1 MKLVS
6 FHLMPYRPLDLAEAA
21 KHRSPWV
28 VLPNRL
34 YDPVKGAEEY
44 ARHIDALVYAEEL
57 GFDAIGVNEHHQTA
71 YGLMPAPN
79 LIASALI
86 QRTKRVQ
93 IAILGRALPLVN
105 NPIYIAEEFAM
116 LDVLSKGRII
126 AGFVRGI
133 GSEYHSSGANPYFSH
148 ERFHE
153 AHDLIIRAWTEPGP
167 FAFDGDHFSLRYVN
181 LWPRP
186 YQSPHPP
193 VWIPSQGS
201 SETVAWAA
209 DPKRKYPFLVTF
221 SSADLVAR
229 YHNTYRD
236 QARQYGYEAAA
247 DQLGWA
253 CPIYVAETDER
264 AREEAGRAVETL
276 FNDFLRQSFEMLM
289 PPGYTS
295 MRSMKNFVSMRRG
308 LLGGGKATAEGLI
321 ESGTALIRQP
331 ADGIGGH
338 REDARAHRLRHSR
351 RPPPVR
357 HPLRRAHAAEHGPL
371 RHRGDAASEELKRP
385 IIAATLIEWNTG
397 QRRAVPRYIA
407 VYHVGFV
414 REHRTTC
421 DRQLPAS

>member
-6 FHLMPYRPLDLAEAA
+6 FHLMPYRPLDLVEAA

-28 VLPNRL
+28 VLRNHL

-44 ARHIDALVYAEEL
+44 ARHIEPLLYAEEV

-86 QRTKRVQ
+86 QRTKTIK

-116 LDVLSKGRII
+116 LGVLSKGRII

-133 GSEYHSSGANPYFSH
+133 GSEYRSSGTNPYFSH

-186 YQSPHPP
+186 YQTPRPP

-201 SETVAWAA
+201 NEKWPGRPILSASTHSWC
-209 DPKRKYPFLVTF
+209 PSPRPT
-221 SSADLVAR
+221 SSR
-229 YHNTYRD
+229 PT
-236 QARQYGYEAAA
+236 
-247 DQLGWA
+247 
-253 CPIYVAETDER
+253 T
-264 AREEAGRAVETL
+264 TL
-276 FNDFLRQSFEMLM
+276 IA
-289 PPGYTS
+289 T
-295 MRSMKNFVSMRRG
+295 RRG
-308 LLGGGKATAEGLI
+308 NTAT
-321 ESGTALIRQP
+321 RP
-331 ADGIGGH
+331 
-338 REDARAHRLRHSR
+338 R
-351 RPPPVR
+351 RPTW
-357 HPLRRAHAAEHGPL
+357 LG
-371 RHRGDAASEELKRP
+371 
-385 IIAATLIEWNTG
+385 
-397 QRRAVPRYIA
+397 
-407 VYHVGFV
+407 
-414 REHRTTC
+414 
-421 DRQLPAS
+421 LPDLCR